1 MHTCIYIT
9 SSDKFGFNVINIILS
24 ETPLHG
30 NNKVINFITLCCKQ
44 YIFSCLLQRRI
55 LLCIKQEKIYI
66 VCNIYFV
73 LKQSNAD
80 LCWFK
85 QDMKKATFSL
95 VVEGFDRSINGSVK
109 IQGIS
114 ACNYVWIYKNAHVLF
129 LKSISTFFTL
139 CNYKPFTLW
148 AILQSAAINR

>member
-1 MHTCIYIT
+1 MLQTIYFFLLVTKKNSILYLA
-9 SSDKFGFNVINIILS
+9 GNNII
-24 ETPLHG
+24 
-30 NNKVINFITLCCKQ
+30 
-44 YIFSCLLQRRI
+44 
-55 LLCIKQEKIYI
+55 
-66 VCNIYFV
+66 CNIYFI

-95 VVEGFDRSINGSVK
+95 VVEGFDRSRNGSVK

-139 CNYKPFTLW
+139 CNYKPFTLLSDSGISFYKQIDKW
-148 AILQSAAINR
+148 KVEIKYQGLLEYTKWIQQILYFSRRNSTIQ

>member
-1 MHTCIYIT
+1 MLQTIYFFLLFT
-9 SSDKFGFNVINIILS
+9 KKNSILY
-24 ETPLHG
+24 LAG
-30 NNKVINFITLCCKQ
+30 ND
-44 YIFSCLLQRRI
+44 
-55 LLCIKQEKIYI
+55 I
-66 VCNIYFV
+66 VCNIYFI

-148 AILQSAAINR
+148 ATDRQVESGNKISKVIRIYEVNSADSIF